1 MKQEQTKKKNAIS
14 LLFLSRDSQQT
25 EQRKEKKPKE

>member
-1 MKQEQTKKKNAIS
+1 MTQEQTKKKNVIS
-14 LLFLSRDSQQT
+14 LFFLCRDSQQT